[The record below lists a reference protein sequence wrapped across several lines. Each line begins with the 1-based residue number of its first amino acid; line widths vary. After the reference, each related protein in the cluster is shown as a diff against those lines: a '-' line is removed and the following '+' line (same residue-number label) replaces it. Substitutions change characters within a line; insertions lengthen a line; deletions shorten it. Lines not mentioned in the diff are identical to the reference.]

1 MINISAEKLNQD
13 RPGARLPELEQK
25 AGKTIGAEKIIHDL
39 RSSLNVITGYS
50 ELMLDGVMGEITED
64 QRVSIK
70 DILDKSRRMTDLI
83 NDLIL
88 Q

>member
-13 RPGARLPELEQK
+13 RLGVRLLEVDQK
-25 AGKTIGAEKIIHDL
+25 PGKTIGAEKIIHDL

-50 ELMLDGVMGEITED
+50 ELILDGVMGEITED

-70 DILDKSRRMTDLI
+70 DILDKSRRMTDMI
-83 NDLIL
+83 NDLVL